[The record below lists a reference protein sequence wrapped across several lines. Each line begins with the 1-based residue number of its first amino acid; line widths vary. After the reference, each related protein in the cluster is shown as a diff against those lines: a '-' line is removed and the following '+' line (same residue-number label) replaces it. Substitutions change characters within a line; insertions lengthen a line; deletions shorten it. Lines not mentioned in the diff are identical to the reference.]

1 MNKKGITLLALVIT
15 IIILILLAAVAI
27 QLAFGEQGLI
37 SKANKTARD
46 NSKAELFDIATT
58 EFASMSIEDE
68 TENTNNL
75 SFDNFYNSKVFSNNY
90 NIINDRIIDKRN
102 NLDIIGKKEFED
114 EFRLRFRNQGR
125 ESGKPI
131 VNPITTED
139 TKITGIGI
147 KTGTIIVEI
156 GGNSYTGKVDNNNK
170 FDIAI
175 PKQNEGVEITVTQ
188 KIGNKIESVKTT
200 VTVIKPKLGQ
210 LSIEKITNITS
221 IIKGVGEAGAKVIA
235 NISGNQ
241 YETIVNNDNKFN
253 LNIPMQ
259 EEGKTIIIHQEKE
272 GKISSDLQSIIVEK
286 ANIEGEDINDTI
298 LKIKVKSG
306 TENAR
311 RVYLRT
317 TEGAVSNFVE
327 GETSWQES
335 FTETITNDSKNI
347 ANWGDGTKLQSYIID
362 SYYGGYGQLSH
373 SYNPRRIFD

>member
-75 SFDNFYNSKVFSNNY
+75 SFDNFYNSKPFSNNY
-90 NIINDRIIDKRN
+90 
-102 NLDIIGKKEFED
+102 LDIIGKKEFED

-156 GGNSYTGKVDNNNK
+156 GGNSYTGKVDDNNK

-175 PKQNEGVEITVTQ
+175 SKQNEGVEITITQ

-259 EEGKTIIIHQEKE
+259 EEGKTIIIHQEKV

-286 ANIEGEDINDTI
+286 VNIEGEDINDTI

>member
-1 MNKKGITLLALVIT
+1 M
-15 IIILILLAAVAI
+15 
-27 QLAFGEQGLI
+27 
-37 SKANKTARD
+37 
-46 NSKAELFDIATT
+46 
-58 EFASMSIEDE
+58 
-68 TENTNNL
+68 
-75 SFDNFYNSKVFSNNY
+75 
-90 NIINDRIIDKRN
+90 
-102 NLDIIGKKEFED
+102 
-114 EFRLRFRNQGR
+114 
-125 ESGKPI
+125 
-131 VNPITTED
+131 
-139 TKITGIGI
+139 
-147 KTGTIIVEI
+147 EI
-156 GGNSYTGKVDNNNK
+156 GGNSYTGKVDDNNK

-175 PKQNEGVEITVTQ
+175 PKQNEGVEITITQ

-259 EEGKTIIIHQEKE
+259 EEGKTIIIHQEKV

-298 LKIKVKSG
+298 LKIKVKNG

-327 GETSWQES
+327 GEIGEMEQ
-335 FTETITNDSKNI
+335 N
-347 ANWGDGTKLQSYIID
+347 
-362 SYYGGYGQLSH
+362 
-373 SYNPRRIFD
+373 YNHI

>member
-75 SFDNFYNSKVFSNNY
+75 SFDNFYNSKPFSNNY
-90 NIINDRIIDKRN
+90 NIINERIIDKRN

-156 GGNSYTGKVDNNNK
+156 GGNSYTGKVDDNNK

-175 PKQNEGVEITVTQ
+175 SKQNEGVEITITQ

-210 LSIEKITNITS
+210 L
-221 IIKGVGEAGAKVIA
+221 
-235 NISGNQ
+235 
-241 YETIVNNDNKFN
+241 
-253 LNIPMQ
+253 
-259 EEGKTIIIHQEKE
+259 
-272 GKISSDLQSIIVEK
+272 
-286 ANIEGEDINDTI
+286 
-298 LKIKVKSG
+298 
-306 TENAR
+306 
-311 RVYLRT
+311 
-317 TEGAVSNFVE
+317 
-327 GETSWQES
+327 
-335 FTETITNDSKNI
+335 
-347 ANWGDGTKLQSYIID
+347 
-362 SYYGGYGQLSH
+362 
-373 SYNPRRIFD
+373 